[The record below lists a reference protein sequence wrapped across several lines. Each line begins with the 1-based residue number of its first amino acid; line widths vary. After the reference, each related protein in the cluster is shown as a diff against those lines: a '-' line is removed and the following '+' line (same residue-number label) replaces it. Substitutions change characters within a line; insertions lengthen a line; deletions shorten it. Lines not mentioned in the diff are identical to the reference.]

1 MIVLKG
7 FLWGIATVLLF
18 LLGLFLVAGN
28 VDISKVGAEFAAL
41 DTAQFLR

>member
-1 MIVLKG
+1 MIVKG
-7 FLWGIATVLLF
+7 LLWGIATVLLY